1 MDRIAVA
8 VALGSNVPPRHQHL
22 AYARRQLTDLLAG
35 VRFSSI
41 IETDPVGV
49 TVAQGRFLNQ
59 TAVGETSL
67 SASDFFDRLLAIER
81 DAGRTRPFAG
91 APRTLDLDLIL
102 YGDLVLNEPHLTV
115 PHPRFRDRAFVLDPL
130 AEIAPSMVDPVT
142 GKDVATLRDDLTHR
156 G

>member
-8 VALGSNVPPRHQHL
+8 VALGSNLPPRDQHL

-41 IETDPVGV
+41 VETDPVGV

-59 TAVGETSL
+59 AAVGETSL
-67 SASDFFDRLLAIER
+67 AAHELLERLLAIER
-81 DAGRTRPFAG
+81 DEGRTRPFAG

-102 YGDLVLNEPHLTV
+102 YGDLVLSDPRLTV

-130 AEIAPSMVDPVT
+130 AEIAPSMIDPVT
-142 GKDVATLRDDLTHR
+142 GKDIAALQRDLGHR
-156 G
+156 A